1 MTKQIQSLEIFNQ
14 FAKGAEAQIEVG
26 NNCVIYTRVSTKD
39 QADNNMS
46 LTTQLKLCQKFCEKN
61 NYEIIESFGGTF
73 ESAKTDE
80 RKEFNRMLAFIKKSK
95 VKISQI
101 VVYSI
106 DRFSR
111 SGANAIYIKE
121 QLKKSG
127 VTIQSVSQPTDTSTS
142 SGRLQQNIHFVFS
155 DFDNELRR
163 DKCVTGMREALLRGD
178 WCVHAPRG
186 YDHIKQNG
194 KRAIVLNDLGRALKN
209 VFEWKVRENL
219 PLEEMSLR
227 MEKLGFKLDPRRISE
242 VIKNPFY
249 CGLLSHNLLGGKI
262 VEGNHEKLI
271 SKEIFLQANE
281 LMQQRKT
288 GYAINTP
295 NNEIPLKRFIK
306 CDTCGT
312 FLRGYKAYKNQ
323 EYYYKCGTTECHS
336 NKRADSIHNQFSTLL
351 KSFQFAPTSKLKDQL
366 TKYITKEF
374 NAQNKVDITE
384 RTTLEKQLQEINKK
398 LERLEERFLEEDIS
412 KDLFEK
418 FTTKL
423 KAERTQLQK
432 QLQKVPE
439 KTSNLENTIEKAINL
454 SSKLNTAWHSADYI
468 GRHKIQYLL
477 FPDGI
482 SYNRKNDECR
492 TLRVNEIFRAMA
504 SLARVSEKEKPE
516 LSCENSGL
524 TGWVVPPGLEP
535 GTPCADSYRQSQVQN
550 L

>member
-209 VFEWKVRENL
+209 VFEWKVKENL

-249 CGLLSHNLLGGKI
+249 CGLLSHNLLGGKV
-262 VEGNHEKLI
+262 VEGNHEKLV

-288 GYAINTP
+288 GYTINTP

-306 CDTCGT
+306 CDTCDT
-312 FLRGYKAYKNQ
+312 FLRGYKAYKNK

-336 NKRADSIHNQFSTLL
+336 NKRADSIHNQFSDLL
-351 KSFQFAPTSKLKDQL
+351 KSFQFAPTAKLQSQL

-374 NAQNKVDITE
+374 NAQNKVDIIE
-384 RTTLEKQLQEINKK
+384 RAGLEKQLQETNKK
-398 LERLEERFLEEDIS
+398 LERLEERFVDEDIT
-412 KDLFEK
+412 KDLFDK

-423 KAERTQLQK
+423 KAEKLTTEK

-439 KTSNLENTIEKAINL
+439 KTSNLENTIKKAIDL
-454 SSKLNTAWHSADYI
+454 SSKLNTAWISADYI

-482 SYNRKNDECR
+482 SYNRQKDECR
-492 TLRVNEIFRAMA
+492 TLRVNEIFSAMA
-504 SLARVSEKEKPE
+504 SLASVSVKEKPNF
-516 LSCENSGL
+516 SCEKLGL
-524 TGWVVPPGLEP
+524 TGWVVRAGLEP
-535 GTPCADSYRQSQVQN
+535 ATHGFSVHCSTS
-550 L
+550 

>member
-1 MTKQIQSLEIFNQ
+1 MMTKQIQDLEIFNQ
-14 FAKGAEAQIEVG
+14 FAKGAEAQIELG

-46 LTTQLKLCQKFCEKN
+46 LTTQLKLCQKYCEKN
-61 NYEIIESFGGTF
+61 NYEIVESFGGTY
-73 ESAKTDE
+73 ESAKNDE
-80 RKEFNRMLAFIKKSK
+80 RKEFNRMLTFIKKSK

-127 VTIQSVSQPTDTSTS
+127 VSIQSVSQPTDTSTS

-209 VFEWKVRENL
+209 VFEWKVKENL

-227 MEKLGFKLDPRRISE
+227 MEKLGFKLNPRRISE

-249 CGLLSHNLLGGKI
+249 CGLLSHNLLGGKV
-262 VEGNHEKLI
+262 VEGNHEKLV

-295 NNEIPLKRFIK
+295 NDEIALKRFVK

-323 EYYYKCGTTECHS
+323 KYYYRCETSACHC
-336 NKRADSIHNQFSTLL
+336 NKRADTIHAQFANLL
-351 KSFQFAPTSKLKDQL
+351 KPFNIAPNAKLQVHL
-366 TKYITKEF
+366 TKYITQQF

-384 RTTLEKQLQEINKK
+384 RTTLEKQLLEIEKK
-398 LERLEERFLEEDIS
+398 IERLEERFVDEDIT

-423 KAERTQLQK
+423 KAEKTQMQK

-439 KTSNLENTIEKAINL
+439 KTANLENTIAKAMEL
-454 SSKLNTAWHSADYI
+454 SSKLNVAWHSADYI
-468 GRHKIQYLL
+468 GKQKLQYLV

-482 SYNRKNDECR
+482 IYNRQKDETR
-492 TLRVNEIFRAMA
+492 TLRVNEIFSAMA
-504 SLARVSEKEKPE
+504 SLASVSVKEKPNF
-516 LSCENSGL
+516 SCEKLGL

-535 GTPCADSYRQSQVQN
+535 GTP
-550 L
+550 